1 MIYDVRHVTTYGYSR
16 QVPFAR
22 CIMRL
27 LPRDGSGQSVLKSEV
42 SITPRPAERSD
53 APCFFGNRMTLATIT
68 KPHRELKVEMRARVV
83 VERPAPPHPGLTRNW
98 EEVSALAL
106 ASDSL
111 EPGSP
116 AHQIYPSRL
125 VPEVDAVVAYARE
138 SFGKGRPVLEAA
150 SELMARIRRD
160 FTYDPAATEVSTPL
174 AEAFA
179 QRHGVCQDFA
189 HIMIA
194 VARVCG
200 IPTRYVSGYLYHRGS
215 HDRSRADATHAWVE
229 SYLPSL
235 GWIGFDPTNN
245 IQARDRHIRAA
256 VGRDYADVP
265 PTRGTYKGG
274 AESEL
279 SIAVALEP
287 TAAPVRQGDLLKV
300 VRPVSVPA
308 SCAPHACPAQATAA
322 RPHCPR
328 RPRTPAPPPG
338 CARRRCRCA

>member
-1 MIYDVRHVTTYGYSR
+1 VIYDVRHVTTYGYSR

-194 VARVCG
+194 GLRGLGLPAA
-200 IPTRYVSGYLYHRGS
+200 YVSGYIRTIPPPGQKRLEG
-215 HDRSRADATHAWVE
+215 ADASHAWALLWCGPE
-229 SYLPSL
+229 T
-235 GWIGFDPTNN
+235 GWVGLDPTNN
-245 IQARDRHIRAA
+245 LIVADDHIVTAI
-256 VGRDYADVP
+256 GRDYADVAP
-265 PTRGTYKGG
+265 LDGVLIGPGSQKIGV
-274 AESEL
+274 
-279 SIAVALEP
+279 AVD
-287 TAAPVRQGDLLKV
+287 VI
-300 VRPVSVPA
+300 PVS
-308 SCAPHACPAQATAA
+308 
-322 RPHCPR
+322 
-328 RPRTPAPPPG
+328 
-338 CARRRCRCA
+338 